1 MRVKFSNNKYIHYI
15 QQANYARLINR
26 CTYTFRLLQGYIA
39 ERRMPNK
46 ERRTPNAKH
55 RTPNAERR
63 IRKHCL
69 LGVRF
74 TQVSL
79 WFIKPGSH
87 LRQIP
92 QMPQSTALCLY
103 QKLSETIETFKFRI
117 APDDKIACN
126 TSQPKVEISCSLVTV
141 DRADFLVYIS
151 FFFVW
156 WRSQNDCP
164 VLYLYCSP

>member
-1 MRVKFSNNKYIHYI
+1 MHIHISSSPGIYCR
-15 QQANYARLINR
+15 A
-26 CTYTFRLLQGYIA
+26 
-39 ERRMPNK
+39 
-46 ERRTPNAKH
+46 
-55 RTPNAERR
+55 PNAEQGTAPNAE
-63 IRKHCL
+63 IQKHCL

-103 QKLSETIETFKFRI
+103 QKLCETIETFKFRV

-151 FFFVW
+151 FFFV
-156 WRSQNDCP
+156 
-164 VLYLYCSP
+164 

>member
-26 CTYTFRLLQGYIA
+26 CTDTFRLLQGYIA

-87 LRQIP
+87 LRHKFLRCRKVLLYVCIRSCPRQLKRLSFESHLTTKLP
-92 QMPQSTALCLY
+92 VTST
-103 QKLSETIETFKFRI
+103 
-117 APDDKIACN
+117 
-126 TSQPKVEISCSLVTV
+126 
-141 DRADFLVYIS
+141 
-151 FFFVW
+151 
-156 WRSQNDCP
+156 
-164 VLYLYCSP
+164 